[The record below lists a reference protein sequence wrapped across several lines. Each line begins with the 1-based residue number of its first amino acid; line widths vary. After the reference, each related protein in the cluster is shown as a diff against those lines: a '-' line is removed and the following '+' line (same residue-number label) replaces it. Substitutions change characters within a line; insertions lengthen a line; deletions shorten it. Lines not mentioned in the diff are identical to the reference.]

1 MAKTEKTKKA
11 SATKEAPKTKV
22 KKQVEKPVEKLE
34 TKKRIVESAPVE
46 MAQDFAKEKPKK
58 VHGKR
63 GVLAPKTYFAKTGQ
77 VPSQWKLID
86 ASGQRLGR
94 LSSHIAK
101 ILMGKFKPQYT
112 AHIDTG
118 DHVIVINASKIEM
131 TGNKWDQKEY
141 HHHTQF
147 PGGIKTTSAKSLL
160 ESNPERLIELAVY
173 RMLPKSKGHMAR
185 HWYKKLKVY
194 AGSEHPHIAQQPELV
209 KLPNLI

>member
-11 SATKEAPKTKV
+11 SATKEAPKTKA

-34 TKKRIVESAPVE
+34 TKKRTVESAPVE
-46 MAQDFAKEKPKK
+46 VADKPKK

-63 GVLAPKTYFAKTGQ
+63 GVLAPKTYFAKTGE

-131 TGNKWDQKEY
+131 TGKKWEQKEY

-147 PGGIKTTSAKSLL
+147 PGGIKTTSAKSLQ
-160 ESNPERLIELAVY
+160 ENNPERLIELAVY

-185 HWYKKLKVY
+185 HWFKKLKVY
-194 AGSEHPHIAQQPELV
+194 AGSEHPHIAQQPEVV